1 MMRILTVLSAA
12 AVVAVAAAPALAQG
26 MMPGRMFGP
35 RPALA
40 APSGAPVLPVD
51 QAIVRT
57 RQYLNQFQN
66 PDLVPVEIIEF
77 SNVFYVVIQEKS
89 TGKGAFGLL
98 VDRVNGNVSPEMGP
112 PMMWNTKYGR
122 WTGGASTMGP
132 GMMGPGMMGPGFG
145 PGAGPGMPG
154 RGMMGPGY
162 GPGYGPG
169 AQPVPGAQP
178 SPGLRPA
185 PGAPAPRPQVAAL
198 DEAKAKAALQTW
210 VSQAFPGAGIGKVVE
225 FPGFFTY
232 RLTRDG
238 KTFALASVHAYG
250 GQVWYAWQYG
260 TFVREQVIR

>member
-1 MMRILTVLSAA
+1 MMRILAALSAA

-26 MMPGRMFGP
+26 RMPGRMFGP

-40 APSGAPVLPVD
+40 APGTAPVLPVV
-51 QAIVRT
+51 QAITRA

-66 PDLVPVEIIEF
+66 PDLVPVETIEF

-89 TGKGAFGLL
+89 TGKGAFALL

-122 WTGGASTMGP
+122 WTGGA

-145 PGAGPGMPG
+145 PGAGPGMMGPG
-154 RGMMGPGY
+154 MGGTGMMGPGY
-162 GPGYGPG
+162 GPGAQPGPG
-169 AQPVPGAQP
+169 AQSSPGAQ
-178 SPGLRPA
+178 PA
-185 PGAPAPRPQVAAL
+185 PGAPAPRPQAAVL
-198 DEAKAKAALQTW
+198 GEAKAKAALQVW

-238 KTFALASVHAYG
+238 KTFALASVNAYG

-260 TFVREQVIR
+260 TFVREQIIR